1 MQRTTDKNFTLKS
14 VLVLTP
20 SRSLTDVGG
29 ERRTMRTPF
38 ASRSIDDPN
47 VAKTRWH
54 LPMRSTRLA
63 LLLPGVLSGLTN
75 MDVAAV
81 VTFTQSGV
89 QYGLA
94 SLKFQIASI
103 PIMYAF
109 QELGGRL
116 GLQARKGLLTLTRE
130 QLGNRTCLLALCVL
144 ISLCIATLCCEAFG
158 VAAVAELW
166 RAPKSMAVA
175 AYTTL
180 LLYALASKSQRT
192 EYLWLCLAMLLAF
205 FVVLAG
211 MAATKRNLG
220 WGSLGVLDLDSARYD
235 LLVVSATLG
244 STLTPFL
251 FYYQCA
257 AAIEA
262 DVSTD
267 LDLAELRANI
277 GVGIVLAVACSV
289 GVTISAAYEFWNV
302 EDAPRINT
310 IQDCGDAFSTAL
322 GVSGSIIFSLGL
334 VGAAFTSSLCALN
347 TLRMA
352 WHETFQDKSSDDATC
367 VLLADKPLL
376 LESKTPMTTSSIDA
390 SVVVCVVALA
400 VCNLTV
406 LTTSRGQQT
415 KFEVISQDLD
425 CAVIPPALFL
435 GIKVARAALSKL
447 EYSDSEFRAHI
458 VGSVVISI
466 AALTPFILAVLS
478 QTGLLS

>member
-1 MQRTTDKNFTLKS
+1 
-14 VLVLTP
+14 
-20 SRSLTDVGG
+20 
-29 ERRTMRTPF
+29 MRTLF
-38 ASRSIDDPN
+38 ARRSVESPN
-47 VAKTRWH
+47 VAKPRWH
-54 LPMRSTRLA
+54 LPLRSMRLA

-94 SLKFQIASI
+94 SLKFQIACI

-130 QLGNRTCLLALCVL
+130 QLGNRTCLVALWVLVVLCV
-144 ISLCIATLCCEAFG
+144 ATLCCEAFG

-166 RAPKSMAVA
+166 QAPKSTAVA

-180 LLYALASKSQRT
+180 LLYALVSKGQRS

-220 WGSLGVLDLDSARYD
+220 WGSLGVLDLDNARYD

-262 DVSTD
+262 DVSTEYD
-267 LDLAELRANI
+267 LVELRANI

-302 EDAPRINT
+302 EDAPRIKT

-334 VGAAFTSSLCALN
+334 IGAAITSSLCALN

-352 WHETFQDKSSDDATC
+352 WHETFPDKSRDDATT
-367 VLLADKPLL
+367 VLLADNSLL
-376 LESKTPMTTSSIDA
+376 LDSKRSTLSNTTSSVDA
-390 SVVVCVVALA
+390 SVVVCVVALV
-400 VCNLTV
+400 VCDLTV
-406 LTTSRGQQT
+406 LTTSRDQQT
-415 KFEVISQDLD
+415 RFEVLAQDLD
-425 CAVIPPALFL
+425 CVFVPPALFL
-435 GIKVARAALSKL
+435 GIKLARVALSKS
-447 EYSDSEFRAHI
+447 EYSDREFKAHI
-458 VGSVVISI
+458 VGSVAISI
-466 AALTPFILAVLS
+466 AALTPLILAVLV
-478 QTGLLS
+478 QIGLLS